1 VTCTLH
7 PAPCDLHPG
16 GWVGGA
22 VHLNAEVLMRRLL
35 VICALILLTTAPA
48 GAQFVAPGGTIPAVA
63 NTSGGSG
70 SFWRSD
76 VSILNLNSADTSVVL
91 LLLPELKNSGPAF
104 EPQTSDP
111 LPIIGN
117 GQLTLANVVTS
128 VFGLRNVKG
137 GLSIFSTDGAPL
149 VIASRTYTNADQGG
163 SYGLNVYG
171 LLVADTAWIANVQH
185 DAFYRTNIGIFMPVD
200 PQEGESVAFYVTVYD
215 GQGAEVAS
223 AALTFD
229 QAGLWQKN
237 LDYFGVTDPLLE
249 GWVEIRCGDP
259 ITIWYGYS
267 TVIDQVTNDSV
278 YRPAVTRQSSIP

>member
-1 VTCTLH
+1 
-7 PAPCDLHPG
+7 
-16 GWVGGA
+16 
-22 VHLNAEVLMRRLL
+22 MRRLI
-35 VICALILLTTAPA
+35 VFSALILLATAPV
-48 GAQFVAPGGTIPAVA
+48 GAQFVAPGGSIPAVA

-76 VSILNLNSADTSVVL
+76 VSILNLNSAETSVVL
-91 LLLPELKNSGPAF
+91 LLLPELKNAGPDF

-111 LPIIGN
+111 LPIVAN

-171 LLVADTAWIANVQH
+171 LLVADTAWIANVEH
-185 DAFYRTNIGIFMPVD
+185 DGFYRTNIGVFMPTD
-200 PQEGESVAFYVTVYD
+200 PQEGVSTAFYVTVYD
-215 GQGAEVAS
+215 DQGAEIAS
-223 AALTFD
+223 GSLVFD

-237 LDYFGVTDPLLE
+237 LDFFGVDDPLLD
-249 GWVEIRCGDP
+249 GWVEIRCADP
-259 ITIWYGYS
+259 TAFWYGYA
-267 TVIDQVTNDSV
+267 TVIDQLTNDSV

>member
-1 VTCTLH
+1 
-7 PAPCDLHPG
+7 
-16 GWVGGA
+16 
-22 VHLNAEVLMRRLL
+22 MRRLFVISAL
-35 VICALILLTTAPA
+35 VLLAAAPA
-48 GAQFVAPGGTIPAVA
+48 NAQFVAPGGTIPAVA
-63 NTSGGSG
+63 NLSGGSG

-76 VSILNLNSADTSVVL
+76 VSILNLNSTDTSVVL
-91 LLLPELKNSGPAF
+91 LLLPELKNSGPDF

-111 LPIIGN
+111 LPITGN

-149 VIASRTYTNADQGG
+149 VLASRTYTNADQGG

-185 DAFYRTNIGIFMPVD
+185 DGFYRTNIGVFLPLD
-200 PQEGESVAFYVTVYD
+200 PAEGHSLDFYVTVFD
-215 GQGAEVAS
+215 DQGAEIAS
-223 AALTFD
+223 GSLIFD

-237 LDYFGVTDPLLE
+237 LDHFGVTDPLLD

-259 ITIWYGYS
+259 TAIWYGYA